1 MLNSAMLKPLYSL
14 LVPSGFFLLAAVLF
28 LRLAAPESVSAV
40 VLVYPYA
47 VFAVGLLLGWRFN
60 RSREMFAILVLA
72 LADRALL
79 HFAAG
84 EAPAAATSHLAFTT
98 VAFLLPLN
106 LAVFSLLTE
115 RGTLLR
121 RGVVGL
127 SLLGGQVLLIAG
139 LDLFDPALGVALLEY
154 KFFDL
159 PLLDQ
164 TLMAQPALLAFALAF
179 LLFPIRSLLQRKALD
194 HVFLWALLAAFLA
207 LHASPR
213 GPASTFYLATAGLI
227 LVASVIEASY
237 RLAYVDELTGLPG
250 RRALSEALQALGE
263 QYAVAMVD
271 VDHFKKFN
279 DKFGHKAGDQVL
291 RMVASKLEQVSGGGR
306 AFRYGGE
313 EFAVLFLDKEVEDA
327 LPHLEAVRETIE
339 SSRFILRGRERRRKK
354 FGKFRR
360 ARPPRKRVS
369 ITVSI
374 GVATPNSPTKTPEQ
388 VIQAAD
394 EALYRAKKAGRN
406 KVKT

>member
-159 PLLDQ
+159 PLLDV
-164 TLMAQPALLAFALAF
+164 A
-179 LLFPIRSLLQRKALD
+179 
-194 HVFLWALLAAFLA
+194 
-207 LHASPR
+207 
-213 GPASTFYLATAGLI
+213 ASTEGARSCLSLGAAGGVSGAARESQGTRLDILSGHGGAHPRRLGHRSFLSAGL
-227 LVASVIEASY
+227 
-237 RLAYVDELTGLPG
+237 
-250 RRALSEALQALGE
+250 
-263 QYAVAMVD
+263 
-271 VDHFKKFN
+271 
-279 DKFGHKAGDQVL
+279 
-291 RMVASKLEQVSGGGR
+291 
-306 AFRYGGE
+306 
-313 EFAVLFLDKEVEDA
+313 
-327 LPHLEAVRETIE
+327 
-339 SSRFILRGRERRRKK
+339 RG
-354 FGKFRR
+354 
-360 ARPPRKRVS
+360 
-369 ITVSI
+369 
-374 GVATPNSPTKTPEQ
+374 
-388 VIQAAD
+388 
-394 EALYRAKKAGRN
+394 
-406 KVKT
+406 